1 MRIAVLL
8 SLTSCLAAQDISR
21 IDAVI
26 EAAIAKGELPGAVCL
41 VGYKDRILHKKAYGQ
56 RALEPTREA
65 MTLDTIFDAASL
77 TKVVATT
84 SSILRLVEDGK
95 LRLSDRV
102 TVHLP
107 EFQGGKSEI
116 TLRHLLTHYSGL
128 RPDLDLEPAW
138 SGYQLG
144 IQKALL
150 DKPVSEPGLRFV

>member
-1 MRIAVLL
+1 MRTILLL
-8 SLTSCLAAQDISR
+8 SITVCLAAQQIPQL
-21 IDAVI
+21 DAVI

-56 RALEPTREA
+56 RSLEPTREA

-95 LRLSDRV
+95 VRLGDRV
-102 TVHLP
+102 TVYLP

-116 TLRHLLTHYSGL
+116 TILNLLTHYSGL
-128 RPDLDLEPAW
+128 RPDLDLVP
-138 SGYQLG
+138 
-144 IQKALL
+144 
-150 DKPVSEPGLRFV
+150 